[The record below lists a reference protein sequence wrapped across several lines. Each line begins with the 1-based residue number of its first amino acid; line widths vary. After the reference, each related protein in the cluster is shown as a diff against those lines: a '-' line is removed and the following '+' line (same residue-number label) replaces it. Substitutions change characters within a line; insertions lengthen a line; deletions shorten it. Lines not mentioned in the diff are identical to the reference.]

1 MRRLRVS
8 VLQVGSSLSK
18 DEARSKIERLARA
31 STGDILVVPEYAM
44 IDPTGMSP
52 ERLYSVAE
60 SLEGEWVG
68 FLSSLA
74 REKGSCI
81 VGTMFERSEDPPL
94 VYNTVIAIDDS
105 GRIRRIYRKTHLF
118 DVLGYRE
125 SSLIKPGREP
135 PRPVELCG
143 ASVGL
148 AVCFELRYPELF
160 RLQALE
166 GAEVFIVPSAW
177 YRGPGKEEAYRFLAQ
192 ARAHE
197 NVSYLVGAVLYGER
211 FTGRSIIVNP
221 YGVVEADAG
230 WGERVLE
237 HTLEPTLLEEARS
250 TMPLLRLRRT
260 DLYLLEYRG

>member
-1 MRRLRVS
+1 MRRVRVS
-8 VLQVGSSLSK
+8 VLQVSSSLSK
-18 DEARSKIERLARA
+18 EEARSKIERLASI
-31 STGDILVVPEYAM
+31 STGDIIVIPEYAM
-44 IDPTGMSP
+44 IDPTGMGP

-60 SLEGEWVG
+60 SLEGEWVE
-68 FLSSLA
+68 FLSMIA
-74 REKGSCI
+74 REKGSCV

-94 VYNTVIAIDDS
+94 VYNTVIAIDNS
-105 GRIRRIYRKTHLF
+105 GKIREVYRKTHLF

-125 SSLIKPGREP
+125 STIIKPGRDP
-135 PRPVELCG
+135 PRHVELCG
-143 ASVGL
+143 ARVGL

-197 NVSYLVGAVLYGER
+197 NVSYLVGAVLYGDR
-211 FTGRSIIVNP
+211 FTGRSIVVNP

-237 HTLEPTLLEEARS
+237 HTLEPWLLEEARS
-250 TMPLLRLRRT
+250 SMPLLTLRRT
-260 DLYLLEYRG
+260 DLYNLEYRK